1 MLILVQKFL
10 KSIHEGRGLQKFME
24 MGITEKLTC
33 ISKKLCNGKTCAMAL
48 LLHLVMSLKVNFPSF
63 RKYLWGTIHMPGTTL
78 GGTVSGITEFTG
90 VDNSEIPAVYVL
102 QVIC

>member
-1 MLILVQKFL
+1 
-10 KSIHEGRGLQKFME
+10 ME
-24 MGITEKLTC
+24 TGITEKLTC

-90 VDNSEIPAVYVL
+90 VDNSEIPATRTVYVL